1 MSRLRMVLCV
11 AAGTLLL
18 AAQAFPQNESQQ
30 GQGRV
35 VVTVLPKHAGDAPV
49 TISQQDL
56 KLAVSGRTSNVTGWE
71 ALRGP
76 EDSLELVVLID
87 NSAGTSL
94 GKQLDDIQHFIEGL
108 PPNAKSVIAYM
119 EYGRAALAGRL
130 SADHAEV
137 LRGLHVP
144 GGVSGSSGGTYICLS
159 ELAKHWPSRDAK
171 ARREVV
177 IVSDGINVLSTGFD
191 PSDPYV
197 QAAIS
202 DAVRAGLVVYSIF
215 WGNRVATDRPSI
227 ATTAGQNLL
236 NQVSEATGGNS
247 YRMGNGN
254 PVSFQPYFK
263 DLTRRL
269 QNQYRLSFAAGLKN
283 EPEIASVKLKIK
295 VPGTEIDSPTQVFV
309 ERAGPAMN

>member
-1 MSRLRMVLCV
+1 MSRLKMVLCV

-18 AAQAFPQNESQQ
+18 AAQSFAQTDGQQ

-35 VVTVLPKHAGDAPV
+35 VVTVMPKHAGDAPV

-56 KLAVSGRTSNVTGWE
+56 KLAVSGRASSVTGWE
-71 ALRGP
+71 PLRGP

-87 NSAGTSL
+87 NSARTTL
-94 GKQLDDIQHFIEGL
+94 GKQLDDIEHFIEGL
-108 PPNAKSVIAYM
+108 PPNAKSVIGYM
-119 EYGRAALAGRL
+119 DYGRAGLTGPL

-137 LRGLHVP
+137 LRGLRMPQGVAHSI
-144 GGVSGSSGGTYICLS
+144 GGAYVCLS
-159 ELAKHWPSRDAK
+159 DLAKNWPSRDAK

-177 IVSDGINVLSTGFD
+177 IVSDGIGGLSSGFMQT
-191 PSDPYV
+191 DPYL
-197 QAAIS
+197 QAAINDS
-202 DAVRAGLVVYSIF
+202 VRAGLVVYSIF
-215 WGNRVATDRPSI
+215 WGNRVGSDRPSI
-227 ATTAGQNLL
+227 AAVAGQGLL
-236 NQVSEATGGNS
+236 NQLSEATGGNS
-247 YRMGNGN
+247 YQMGNGN

-283 EPEIASVKLKIK
+283 EPEIASLKLKIK

-309 ERAGPAMN
+309 ERAAPAMN